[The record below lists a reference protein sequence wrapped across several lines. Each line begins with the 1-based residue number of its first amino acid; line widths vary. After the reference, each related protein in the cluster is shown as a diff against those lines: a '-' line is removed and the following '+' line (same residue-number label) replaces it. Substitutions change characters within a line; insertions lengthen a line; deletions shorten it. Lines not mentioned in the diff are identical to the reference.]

1 MNRRQEN
8 DPERDRNSRNTGT
21 DEIGRDNLTRNP
33 DDQSDL
39 GRAQS
44 EGNLGNERTRSGPR
58 DSDSSDRD
66 RSRDDRSL

>member
-21 DEIGRDNLTRNP
+21 DEIGRDDLTGNRGEE
-33 DDQSDL
+33 SDL

-44 EGNLGNERTRSGPR
+44 EGNLGNERTRDKSEQDR
-58 DSDSSDRD
+58 SRRD
-66 RSRDDRSL
+66 RSL